1 MLGLSRRGRALWT
14 PAANNSRNMSQE
26 ECLAAYAHEKATGTE
41 FIAILGWLEEW
52 MIGAN
57 ERLMRRQ
64 QRENQERIAREKEM
78 AEKRLRSGADC
89 PWTQAVGVADLHCRR
104 NGRLYRLRA
113 LDGKGPLEPKV
124 EVFRVHYLEEKR
136 GASIGRY
143 RTRGDATKAI
153 NEIAYKD
160 EWE

>member
-1 MLGLSRRGRALWT
+1 
-14 PAANNSRNMSQE
+14 
-26 ECLAAYAHEKATGTE
+26 
-41 FIAILGWLEEW
+41 
-52 MIGAN
+52 
-57 ERLMRRQ
+57 
-64 QRENQERIAREKEM
+64 
-78 AEKRLRSGADC
+78 
-89 PWTQAVGVADLHCRR
+89 
-104 NGRLYRLRA
+104 LRA